1 MSLTIQHIITDAKQL
16 AKRLKERESIAD
28 TLLTETL
35 ALNKKID
42 AMKQF
47 QEEVEQLNEVA
58 NQKPHSQ
65 LIENIQKENRHLRE
79 IQQENRELKS
89 TLEDYHC
96 TLEHIMSKYREH
108 TNERIYRSK
117 IDLKAVQNQRY
128 QSIIQQQADKIKE
141 MAAVMQRAAALD
153 DDSMLGYQEMVSKLS
168 AENKELCRPRPEC
181 PNKGFL
187 VPNLE
192 LSPLCSSKFKSGPP
206 GEEAQVLTQLIADV
220 IENSRCINLE
230 ELCLLKDKLAWCLYA
245 DLVCLDYDGSLL
257 DACIVAL
264 MACLRS
270 VTLPHIDYDPAL
282 DVKQTNLQE
291 RRHIAVH
298 SMPLA
303 CTLAIFDDKILLTD
317 PTVEEEN
324 LSSGSVTVV
333 INGDE
338 LCSVHKPGGSILSE
352 DQLLD
357 CIGKSQARAKSL
369 QELINSAVNAANKM
383 G

>member
-153 DDSMLGYQEMVSKLS
+153 DDSMLDYQELVSKLS
-168 AENKELCRPRPEC
+168 AENKGLR
-181 PNKGFL
+181 KL
-187 VPNLE
+187 LH
-192 LSPLCSSKFKSGPP
+192 LSK
-206 GEEAQVLTQLIADV
+206 
-220 IENSRCINLE
+220 
-230 ELCLLKDKLAWCLYA
+230 
-245 DLVCLDYDGSLL
+245 
-257 DACIVAL
+257 
-264 MACLRS
+264 
-270 VTLPHIDYDPAL
+270 
-282 DVKQTNLQE
+282 
-291 RRHIAVH
+291 
-298 SMPLA
+298 
-303 CTLAIFDDKILLTD
+303 
-317 PTVEEEN
+317 
-324 LSSGSVTVV
+324 
-333 INGDE
+333 
-338 LCSVHKPGGSILSE
+338 
-352 DQLLD
+352 
-357 CIGKSQARAKSL
+357 
-369 QELINSAVNAANKM
+369 NSATEDKNM
-383 G
+383 QTETS